1 MVKEFLQWMTNQAMA
16 VGLLINCSILLPDVN
31 LNVSNNSNLDW
42 SYGGDDGKTICSR
55 CLTGWHKRSGSPTI
69 YYLL

>member
-1 MVKEFLQWMTNQAMA
+1 MA

-42 SYGGDDGKTICSR
+42 SYGGVWSELYVVGV
-55 CLTGWHKRSGSPTI
+55 
-69 YYLL
+69 

>member
-31 LNVSNNSNLDW
+31 LNPLGKIGEDW
-42 SYGGDDGKTICSR
+42 SYGGDDGETICSR
-55 CLTGWHKRSGSPTI
+55 CLTGWHKRSGSPI
-69 YYLL
+69 LCYLL